1 MRTVLMISTPE
12 DYDENNYSIYPK
24 ALIMVL
30 DIVGN
35 QYVLIAF
42 QNKSVLDLQIK
53 ILII

>member
-1 MRTVLMISTPE
+1 MISTPE
-12 DYDENNYSIYPK
+12 DYDEYNYSIYPK